1 MGLYMTIV
9 AVQFYHWFNVY
20 FSLFFFML
28 IYDNEHETKENK
40 SEARIKLNYDIYI
53 IHVGNFVFL

>member
-1 MGLYMTIV
+1 
-9 AVQFYHWFNVY
+9 
-20 FSLFFFML
+20 ML